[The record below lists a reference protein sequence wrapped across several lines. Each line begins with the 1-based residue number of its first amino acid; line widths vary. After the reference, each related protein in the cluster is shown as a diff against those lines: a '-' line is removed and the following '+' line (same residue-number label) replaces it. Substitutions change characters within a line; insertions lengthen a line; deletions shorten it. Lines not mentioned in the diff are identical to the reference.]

1 MAVQPIPLVPADKAA
16 NAGDNLA
23 PDLAPDPARQ
33 PSRPRMSTR
42 NRLLFFV
49 TAWLVVL
56 MPFMFWWSTWFG
68 RALTTKQMGE
78 YLNDNSH
85 PRHIQHAIVQ
95 LGQRMSR
102 HDPSAARWYP
112 DLVRLASN
120 SREEVRSTDAWVMGQ
135 DTAGPGFHE
144 ALLKMLEDPSMM
156 VRGNS
161 ALSLVSF
168 GDSSGRPQIVSL
180 LQPVTITAPAAGRV
194 MDTAGV
200 GTAIHQGGL
209 VAKLQNGDGDG
220 QPTRELR
227 SPITGRVRT
236 VSTAT
241 GASVVRGAAIA
252 TVEPGEEQ
260 VWEALRALYLIG
272 QLEDL
277 PAIRPYQRE
286 LPEVPERLRQQAIE
300 TERAI
305 QERARASK

>member
-1 MAVQPIPLVPADKAA
+1 
-16 NAGDNLA
+16 
-23 PDLAPDPARQ
+23 
-33 PSRPRMSTR
+33 MSTR
-42 NRLLFFV
+42 NRILFFL

-56 MPFMFWWSTWFG
+56 MPFLFWWSTWFG
-68 RALTTKQMGE
+68 RALTNKEMGE
-78 YLNDNSH
+78 YLNDNAH

-102 HDPSAARWYP
+102 HDPSAARWYA
-112 DLVRLASN
+112 DLVRLASHP
-120 SREEVRSTDAWVMGQ
+120 REEVRSTDAWVMGQ
-135 DTAGPGFHE
+135 DTAGPGFHK
-144 ALLKMLEDPSMM
+144 ALLKMLEDPSLM
-156 VRGNS
+156 VRGNA
-161 ALSLVSF
+161 ALSLVGF

-180 LQPVTITAPAAGRV
+180 LQPVTITTPTAGRV

-209 VAKLQNGDGDG
+209 IAKLQDDDGDGDG
-220 QPTRELR
+220 RQTRELR

-236 VSTAT
+236 LSTAT
-241 GASVVRGAAIA
+241 GASVVPGTAIA
-252 TVEPGEEQ
+252 SVEPGEEQ

-305 QERARASK
+305 QERARK

>member
-16 NAGDNLA
+16 TAGD
-23 PDLAPDPARQ
+23 DLAPDPAPQ

-68 RALTTKQMGE
+68 RALTSKQMGE

-135 DTAGPGFHE
+135 DTAGPGFHD
-144 ALLKMLEDPSMM
+144 ALLKMLEDPSMI
-156 VRGNS
+156 VRGNA

-194 MDTAGV
+194 LDTAGV

-209 VAKLQNGDGDG
+209 VAKLQDGDGDG

-227 SPITGRVRT
+227 SPITARDSSLPKRVAR
-236 VSTAT
+236 S
-241 GASVVRGAAIA
+241 SGAA
-252 TVEPGEEQ
+252 
-260 VWEALRALYLIG
+260 
-272 QLEDL
+272 
-277 PAIRPYQRE
+277 
-286 LPEVPERLRQQAIE
+286 
-300 TERAI
+300 
-305 QERARASK
+305 ASASD

>member
-1 MAVQPIPLVPADKAA
+1 MAVQPIPLVPAD
-16 NAGDNLA
+16 NPVNVGNNL
-23 PDLAPDPARQ
+23 PPK

-42 NRLLFFV
+42 NRILFFV

-85 PRHIQHAIVQ
+85 PRHIQHAVVQ

-120 SREEVRSTDAWVMGQ
+120 PREEVRSTDAWVMGQ
-135 DTAGPGFHE
+135 DTAGPGFHD
-144 ALLKMLEDPSMM
+144 ALLKMLEDTSMI
-156 VRGNS
+156 VRGNA

-168 GDSSGRPQIVSL
+168 GDSSGRPQIISL
-180 LQPVTITAPAAGRV
+180 LQPVAITAPTAARV

-209 VAKLQNGDGDG
+209 VAKLQDGDG
-220 QPTRELR
+220 QQTRELR

-236 VSTAT
+236 LSTAT
-241 GASVVRGAAIA
+241 GASVVPGTAIA

-286 LPEVPERLRQQAIE
+286 LPEVPERLRRQAIE

-305 QERARASK
+305 QERARASQ

>member
-1 MAVQPIPLVPADKAA
+1 MAVQPIPLVPADKTA
-16 NAGDNLA
+16 NAGDNVA
-23 PDLAPDPARQ
+23 K

-85 PRHIQHAIVQ
+85 PRHIQHAVVQ

-120 SREEVRSTDAWVMGQ
+120 PREEVRSTDAWVMGQ

-144 ALLKMLEDPSMM
+144 ALLKMLEDSSMI
-156 VRGNS
+156 VRGNA

-180 LQPVTITAPAAGRV
+180 LQPVTITAPSAGRV
-194 MDTAGV
+194 MDTATV

-209 VAKLQNGDGDG
+209 IAKLQDVGDG
-220 QPTRELR
+220 QQTRELR

-236 VSTAT
+236 LSTAT
-241 GASVVRGAAIA
+241 GASVVPGTAIA

-286 LPEVPERLRQQAIE
+286 LPEVPEQLRQQAIE

-305 QERARASK
+305 QERAHASK

>member
-1 MAVQPIPLVPADKAA
+1 MAVQPIPPVPADKTA
-16 NAGDNLA
+16 NVGDNLV
-23 PDLAPDPARQ
+23 PK
-33 PSRPRMSTR
+33 PSRPRRSTR
-42 NRLLFFV
+42 NRLLFFL

-95 LGQRMSR
+95 LGQRMSQ
-102 HDPSAARWYP
+102 HDSSAARWYP
-112 DLVRLASN
+112 DLVRLASHP
-120 SREEVRSTDAWVMGQ
+120 REEVRSTDAWVMGQ
-135 DTAGPGFHE
+135 DTAGRGFHE
-144 ALLKMLEDPSMM
+144 ALLKMLEDPSLM
-156 VRGNS
+156 VRGNA
-161 ALSLVSF
+161 ALSLVRF
-168 GDSSGRPQIVSL
+168 GDNTGRSQIVSL
-180 LQPVTITAPAAGRV
+180 LQPVTITTPTAGRV

-200 GTAIHQGGL
+200 GTSIHEGGL
-209 VAKLQNGDGDG
+209 IAKLQDGDG
-220 QPTRELR
+220 QQTRELR

-236 VSTAT
+236 LSTAT
-241 GASVVRGAAIA
+241 GAAVVPGTVIA

-286 LPEVPERLRQQAIE
+286 VPEVPERLRQQAIE
-300 TERAI
+300 DERAI
-305 QERARASK
+305 QDRASR

>member
-1 MAVQPIPLVPADKAA
+1 MAVQPIPLVPADKSA
-16 NAGDNLA
+16 NTGDH
-23 PDLAPDPARQ
+23 PPPS
-33 PSRPRMSTR
+33 SRPRMSTR

-120 SREEVRSTDAWVMGQ
+120 PREEVRSTDAWVMGQ
-135 DTAGPGFHE
+135 DMAGPGFHE
-144 ALLKMLEDPSMM
+144 ALLKMLEDPSMI
-156 VRGNS
+156 VRGNA

-168 GDSSGRPQIVSL
+168 GDSSGRPQTVSL

-194 MDTAGV
+194 MDTATV

-209 VAKLQNGDGDG
+209 IAKVQDSDG
-220 QPTRELR
+220 QQTHELR

-236 VSTAT
+236 LSTAT
-241 GASVVRGAAIA
+241 GASVVPGTAIA
-252 TVEPGEEQ
+252 TIEPGEEQ

-305 QERARASK
+305 QERAHASK

>member
-1 MAVQPIPLVPADKAA
+1 MAVQPIPLVPADKTA
-16 NAGDNLA
+16 NAGDNPA
-23 PDLAPDPARQ
+23 PDLAPNSAPQ

-102 HDPSAARWYP
+102 HDASAARWYP

-144 ALLKMLEDPSMM
+144 ALLKMLEDPSMI
-156 VRGNS
+156 VRGNA

-180 LQPVTITAPAAGRV
+180 LQPVTITAPTAGRV

-200 GTAIHQGGL
+200 GTAIHQRGL
-209 VAKLQNGDGDG
+209 IAKVQDGDG
-220 QPTRELR
+220 QQTRELR

-236 VSTAT
+236 LSTAT
-241 GASVVRGAAIA
+241 GASVVPGTAIA

-300 TERAI
+300 AERAI

>member
-1 MAVQPIPLVPADKAA
+1 MAVQPIPLVPADNAA
-16 NAGDNLA
+16 NVGDNLA
-23 PDLAPDPARQ
+23 PKA
-33 PSRPRMSTR
+33 SRPRMSTR
-42 NRLLFFV
+42 NRLLFFL

-120 SREEVRSTDAWVMGQ
+120 PREEVRSTDAWVMGQ
-135 DTAGPGFHE
+135 DTAGPGFHD
-144 ALLKMLEDPSMM
+144 ALLKMLEDPSMV
-156 VRGNS
+156 VRGNA
-161 ALSLVSF
+161 ALSVVSF

-180 LQPVTITAPAAGRV
+180 LQPVTITAPTAGRI
-194 MDTAGV
+194 MDTAAA

-209 VAKLQNGDGDG
+209 IAKVQDGDG
-220 QPTRELR
+220 QQTRELR

-236 VSTAT
+236 LSTAT
-241 GASVVRGAAIA
+241 GASVVPGTAIA

-305 QERARASK
+305 QERAHASK

>member
-1 MAVQPIPLVPADKAA
+1 MAVQPIPLVPADKTA

-23 PDLAPDPARQ
+23 SDLAPK

-68 RALTTKQMGE
+68 RALTAKQMGE
-78 YLNDNSH
+78 YVNDNSH

-102 HDPSAARWYP
+102 HDASAARWYP

-120 SREEVRSTDAWVMGQ
+120 PREEVRSTDAWVMGQ

-144 ALLKMLEDPSMM
+144 ALLKMLEDPSMI
-156 VRGNS
+156 VRGNA

-168 GDSSGRPQIVSL
+168 GDSSGRPQIISL

-209 VAKLQNGDGDG
+209 IAKVQDRDG
-220 QPTRELR
+220 QQTRELR

-236 VSTAT
+236 LSTAT
-241 GASVVRGAAIA
+241 GASVVPGTAIA
-252 TVEPGEEQ
+252 IVEPGEEQ

-286 LPEVPERLRQQAIE
+286 LPEVPERLRQAGVE
-300 TERAI
+300 TE
-305 QERARASK
+305 

>member
-1 MAVQPIPLVPADKAA
+1 MAVQPIPLAPADNLV
-16 NAGDNLA
+16 NAGDI
-23 PDLAPDPARQ
+23 PAQR
-33 PSRPRMSTR
+33 PPRPRMSTR

-68 RALTTKQMGE
+68 RALTDKEMRE
-78 YLNDNSH
+78 YLNDNNH
-85 PRHIQHAIVQ
+85 PRHIQHAVVQ

-102 HDPSAARWYP
+102 HDPSATRWYP

-120 SREEVRSTDAWVMGQ
+120 PREEVRSTDAWVMGQ
-135 DTAGPGFHE
+135 DTTGAGFHE
-144 ALLKMLEDPSMM
+144 ALLKMLDDPSLI
-156 VRGNS
+156 VRGNA
-161 ALSLVSF
+161 ALSLVSL
-168 GDSSGRPQIVSL
+168 GDSSGRAQIVSL
-180 LQPVTITAPAAGRV
+180 LQPVAITAPSAGRV
-194 MDTAGV
+194 VDTAAV

-209 VAKLQNGDGDG
+209 IAKLQDDADAGAE
-220 QPTRELR
+220 TRELR

-236 VSTAT
+236 LSTAT
-241 GASVVRGAAIA
+241 GATVLRGAAIA

-286 LPEVPERLRQQAIE
+286 LPEVPERLRLQAIE
-300 TERAI
+300 AERAI
-305 QERARASK
+305 QERAGK

>member
-1 MAVQPIPLVPADKAA
+1 MHLSQECESDMAVQPIPIAPADDKAS
-16 NAGDNLA
+16 NIGDNPA
-23 PDLAPDPARQ
+23 PSPP
-33 PSRPRMSTR
+33 RPRMSTR

-56 MPFMFWWSTWFG
+56 MPFLFWWSTWFG
-68 RALTTKQMGE
+68 RALTNKEMGE
-78 YLNDNSH
+78 YLNDNVH

-120 SREEVRSTDAWVMGQ
+120 PREEVRSTDAWVMGQ
-135 DTAGPGFHE
+135 DTTGSGFHD
-144 ALLKMLEDPSMM
+144 ALLKMLEDPSMI
-156 VRGNS
+156 VRGNA

-180 LQPVTITAPAAGRV
+180 LQPVTITASTAGRV
-194 MDTAGV
+194 TDTAAV

-209 VAKLQNGDGDG
+209 IAKVQDSDGR
-220 QPTRELR
+220 QTRELR

-236 VSTAT
+236 LSTAT
-241 GASVVRGAAIA
+241 GSSVDTGAAVA

-260 VWEALRALYLIG
+260 VWEALRALYLVG

-277 PAIRPYQRE
+277 PAIRPFERE
-286 LPEVPERLRQQAIE
+286 LPDVSDRVRQQAIN

-305 QERARASK
+305 QERARK

>member
-1 MAVQPIPLVPADKAA
+1 MAVQPIPLVPADKPA
-16 NAGDNLA
+16 NAGEKAA
-23 PDLAPDPARQ
+23 PH

-42 NRLLFFV
+42 NRLLFFL

-68 RALTTKQMGE
+68 RVLTDKEMGE

-102 HDPSAARWYP
+102 HDPSAARWYA

-120 SREEVRSTDAWVMGQ
+120 PREEVRSTDAWVMGQ
-135 DTAGPGFHE
+135 DTTGPGFHE
-144 ALLKMLEDPSMM
+144 TLLKMLNDPSLM
-156 VRGNS
+156 VRGNA
-161 ALSLVSF
+161 ALSLVTF

-180 LQPVTITAPAAGRV
+180 LQPIAISAPSAGRV
-194 MDTAGV
+194 MDTAMA

-209 VAKLQNGDGDG
+209 IAKLRDSDGEG
-220 QPTRELR
+220 QQTRELR

-236 VSTAT
+236 LSTAT
-241 GASVVRGAAIA
+241 GASVVAGTTIA

-272 QLEDL
+272 QVEDL
-277 PAIRPYQRE
+277 PAIRPYERE
-286 LPEVPERLRQQAIE
+286 LPDVPERLRRQAME

-305 QERARASK
+305 QERASR

>member
-1 MAVQPIPLVPADKAA
+1 MAVQPIPLVPADKSA
-16 NAGDNLA
+16 NTGDH
-23 PDLAPDPARQ
+23 PPPS
-33 PSRPRMSTR
+33 SRPRMSTR
-42 NRLLFFV
+42 NRILFFV

-120 SREEVRSTDAWVMGQ
+120 PREEVRSTDAWVMGQ

-144 ALLKMLEDPSMM
+144 ALLKMLEDPSMI
-156 VRGNS
+156 VRGNA

-180 LQPVTITAPAAGRV
+180 LQPVTITAPTAGRV
-194 MDTAGV
+194 MDAAGV

-209 VAKLQNGDGDG
+209 VAKLQDGDG
-220 QPTRELR
+220 QQTRELR

-236 VSTAT
+236 LSTAT
-241 GASVVRGAAIA
+241 GARVVPGTAIA

-305 QERARASK
+305 QERASAAK

>member
-1 MAVQPIPLVPADKAA
+1 MAVQPIPLMPADKPA
-16 NAGDNLA
+16 NAGEK
-23 PDLAPDPARQ
+23 PALQ

-42 NRLLFFV
+42 NRLLFFL

-68 RALTTKQMGE
+68 RALTDKQMGE

-112 DLVRLASN
+112 ALVRLSAN
-120 SREEVRSTDAWVMGQ
+120 PREEVRSTDAWVMGQ
-135 DTAGPGFHE
+135 DPAGRGFHE
-144 ALLKMLEDPSMM
+144 ALLKMLDDPSLM
-156 VRGNS
+156 VRGNA

-180 LQPVTITAPAAGRV
+180 LQPVTITASTAGRI
-194 MDTAGV
+194 MDTAAV

-209 VAKLQNGDGDG
+209 IAKLQDG
-220 QPTRELR
+220 QQTRELR

-236 VSTAT
+236 LSMAT
-241 GASVVRGAAIA
+241 GASVDPGTVIA

-286 LPEVPERLRQQAIE
+286 LPEVSDRVRQQAIAS
-300 TERAI
+300 ERAI
-305 QERARASK
+305 QERASK

>member
-1 MAVQPIPLVPADKAA
+1 MAVQPIPLVPADPPA
-16 NAGDNLA
+16 NVGDSLA
-23 PDLAPDPARQ
+23 PQ
-33 PSRPRMSTR
+33 PPRPRMSTR
-42 NRLLFFV
+42 NRFLFFL

-56 MPFMFWWSTWFG
+56 MPFLFWWSTWFG

-78 YLNDNSH
+78 YLNDNTH

-102 HDPSAARWYP
+102 HDSSAARWYP
-112 DLVRLASN
+112 DLVRLASHP
-120 SREEVRSTDAWVMGQ
+120 REEVRSTDAWVMGQ

-144 ALLKMLEDPSMM
+144 ALLKMLEDPDLI
-156 VRGNS
+156 VRGNA

-180 LQPVTITAPAAGRV
+180 LQPVTITTPTAGRV
-194 MDTAGV
+194 VDTAGV

-220 QPTRELR
+220 HEIRELR

-236 VSTAT
+236 LSTAT
-241 GASVVRGAAIA
+241 GATVVPGTTIA

-286 LPEVPERLRQQAIE
+286 LPEVPDRVRQQAIA

-305 QERARASK
+305 QERASK

>member
-1 MAVQPIPLVPADKAA
+1 MAVQPIPLVPPDKPP
-16 NAGDNLA
+16 NIGNHPA
-23 PDLAPDPARQ
+23 PQ

-42 NRLLFFV
+42 NRILFFL

-68 RALTTKQMGE
+68 RALTDKQMGE

-112 DLVRLASN
+112 ALVRLSAN
-120 SREEVRSTDAWVMGQ
+120 PREEVRSTDAWVMGQ
-135 DTAGPGFHE
+135 DPAGRGFHE
-144 ALLKMLEDPSMM
+144 ALLKMLDDPSLM
-156 VRGNS
+156 VRGNA

-180 LQPVTITAPAAGRV
+180 LQPVTITASTAGRI
-194 MDTAGV
+194 MDTAAV

-209 VAKLQNGDGDG
+209 IAKLQDG
-220 QPTRELR
+220 QQTRELR

-236 VSTAT
+236 LSMAT
-241 GASVVRGAAIA
+241 GASVDPGTVIA

-286 LPEVPERLRQQAIE
+286 LPEVSDRVRQQAIAS
-300 TERAI
+300 ERAI
-305 QERARASK
+305 QERASK

>member
-1 MAVQPIPLVPADKAA
+1 MAVQPIPLAPADKSA
-16 NAGDNLA
+16 NTADNPA
-23 PDLAPDPARQ
+23 PQ

-42 NRLLFFV
+42 NRLLFFL

-68 RALTTKQMGE
+68 RALTTKEMGE
-78 YLNDNSH
+78 YLTDNAH

-120 SREEVRSTDAWVMGQ
+120 PREEVRSTDAWVMGQ
-135 DTAGPGFHE
+135 DAAGAGFHE
-144 ALLKMLEDPSMM
+144 ALLKMLEDPSLM
-156 VRGNS
+156 VRGNA
-161 ALSLVSF
+161 ALSLLSF
-168 GDSSGRPQIVSL
+168 GDSSGRAQIVSL
-180 LQPVTITAPAAGRV
+180 LQPVTITTSTAGRV
-194 MDTAGV
+194 VDTAGT

-209 VAKLQNGDGDG
+209 IAKVRDRDG
-220 QPTRELR
+220 QQIRELR

-236 VSTAT
+236 LSTAT
-241 GASVVRGAAIA
+241 GASVAPGAAIA
-252 TVEPGEEQ
+252 TVEPGDDQ

-272 QLEDL
+272 QSEDL
-277 PAIRPYQRE
+277 PAIRPYERD
-286 LPEVPERLRQQAIE
+286 LPEVSDRVRQQAIE

-305 QERARASK
+305 QERAGK

>member
-1 MAVQPIPLVPADKAA
+1 MAVQPIPLVPADKPA
-16 NAGDNLA
+16 NVGDNLA
-23 PDLAPDPARQ
+23 PKPP
-33 PSRPRMSTR
+33 RPRLSTR
-42 NRLLFFV
+42 NRILFFLV
-49 TAWLVVL
+49 AWLVVL

-68 RALTTKQMGE
+68 RALSTKQMGE

-112 DLVRLASN
+112 DLVRLASHP
-120 SREEVRSTDAWVMGQ
+120 REEVRSTDAWVMGQ
-135 DTAGPGFHE
+135 DTAGLGFHE
-144 ALLKMLEDPSMM
+144 ALLKMLDDPSLM
-156 VRGNS
+156 VRGNA

-180 LQPVTITAPAAGRV
+180 LQPVTITTSTAGRV

-209 VAKLQNGDGDG
+209 IAKLRDSDGDG
-220 QPTRELR
+220 QQTRELR
-227 SPITGRVRT
+227 SPITGRVGRVRT
-236 VSTAT
+236 LSTAT
-241 GASVVRGAAIA
+241 GASVVPGTAIA

>member
-1 MAVQPIPLVPADKAA
+1 MAVQPIS
-16 NAGDNLA
+16 LA
-23 PDLAPDPARQ
+23 PTDGDSYKADDKPSHLGDHPAR
-33 PSRPRMSTR
+33 PARPRMSTR
-42 NRLLFFV
+42 NRIIFFL

-68 RALTTKQMGE
+68 RALTSKEMNE

-120 SREEVRSTDAWVMGQ
+120 PRDEVRSTDAWVMGQ
-135 DTAGPGFHE
+135 DTDGQGFHE
-144 ALLKMLEDPSMM
+144 ALLKMLNDPSLV
-156 VRGNS
+156 VRGNA

-168 GDSSGRPQIVSL
+168 GDATGRPQIVSL
-180 LQPVTITAPAAGRV
+180 LQPVAILAPSAGRV
-194 MDTAGV
+194 VDTAAI

-209 VAKLQNGDGDG
+209 VAKLQATDSGG
-220 QPTRELR
+220 QHSELR

-236 VSTAT
+236 LSTAT
-241 GASVVRGAAIA
+241 GATIVQGSTIA
-252 TVEPGEEQ
+252 TVEPGEDQ

-277 PAIRPYQRE
+277 PAIRPYERE
-286 LPEVPERLRQQAIE
+286 LPEVPERLRQQAVE
-300 TERAI
+300 TEKAI
-305 QERARASK
+305 DQRASK

>member
-1 MAVQPIPLVPADKAA
+1 MAVQPIPLVPADKTADV
-16 NAGDNLA
+16 GDNVA
-23 PDLAPDPARQ
+23 K

-68 RALTTKQMGE
+68 RALTTKQMSE

-102 HDPSAARWYP
+102 HDASAARWYP
-112 DLVRLASN
+112 DLVRTASN
-120 SREEVRSTDAWVMGQ
+120 PREEVRSTDAWVIVE

-144 ALLKMLEDPSMM
+144 ALLKMLEDPSMI
-156 VRGNS
+156 VRGNA

-168 GDSSGRPQIVSL
+168 GDSSGRPQIISL
-180 LQPVTITAPAAGRV
+180 LQPVTITAPTAGRM

-209 VAKLQNGDGDG
+209 IAKLEDGDGDG
-220 QPTRELR
+220 QQTRELR

-236 VSTAT
+236 LSTAT
-241 GASVVRGAAIA
+241 GASVVPGAAIA

-286 LPEVPERLRQQAIE
+286 LPEVPERLRQQAIAA
-300 TERAI
+300 ERAI
-305 QERARASK
+305 QERARAGK